1 MFSSCTHNF
10 ANSLNPAELGQDNR
24 HIWAAC
30 QRCRQPGFECYSQ
43 LLFRF
48 LLQGILCHGL
58 ECLLHI
64 NSLLGRCF
72 EIGNVAF
79 RLAPGHCTLLGH
91 LHGQLKKQTPRHE
104 ATIRTWR
111 LPSSTSILFP
121 NTTKGKF
128 SGSWGLAWIRNSS
141 RQLSRVS
148 KDLALLT
155 SYTRTQQSAPR

>member
-91 LHGQLKKQTPRHE
+91 LHGQLKKQTQDTRQQYEPGACLPQRLSYSPTPQKENSPDHE
-104 ATIRTWR
+104 D
-111 LPSSTSILFP
+111 LP
-121 NTTKGKF
+121 G
-128 SGSWGLAWIRNSS
+128 
-141 RQLSRVS
+141 
-148 KDLALLT
+148 
-155 SYTRTQQSAPR
+155 